1 MKTNAEIAH
10 IWANELN
17 YKGQQGNLF
26 FQGKTVYSYGYHF
39 AIAKHIDYKTVLIT
53 TRGYSNST
61 AKHIQL
67 VKQAIS
73 HKDKIYCFNP
83 TGSHDEN
90 INRFIIEI
98 NNIAMKLIRA
108 TKPEKYLLEI
118 DYIKNRLYKYLEYFN
133 LKLSKEQ
140 ASKIDIKSK
149 EDFAEKVKIEQ
160 AKIEKE
166 EKKLI
171 AKGKKLYPIYVHNFR
186 NGLKNEFTA
195 LESKYLGKYIM
206 SIGNPVL
213 FKIKET
219 EIESTK
225 GIKIPINIAKR
236 YINKFL
242 NNELRQLDQIL
253 NYTILKVDKNSLVV
267 GCHNIFKN
275 EIDYLKN
282 QLINF

>member
-1 MKTNAEIAH
+1 MKTNSEIAH
-10 IWANELN
+10 IWANELT

-61 AKHIQL
+61 SKHIQL

-73 HKDKIYCFNP
+73 HKDKIYCYNP
-83 TGSHDEN
+83 TGSHEEN
-90 INRFIIEI
+90 INRFITEI
-98 NNIAMKLIRA
+98 INEAVKLIRA
-108 TKPEKYLLEI
+108 TKPEKYLIEI
-118 DYIKNRLYKYLEYFN
+118 DYIKNRLNKYLEYFN

-140 ASKIDIKSK
+140 AGKIDIKSK
-149 EDFAEKVKIEQ
+149 EDFAEKMKIEK
-160 AKIEKE
+160 AKIEKQ
-166 EKKLI
+166 EKSLI

-186 NGLKNEFTA
+186 NGLKQDFTT
-195 LESKYLGKYIM
+195 LESQYLGKYIM

-225 GIKIPINIAKR
+225 GVKIPINITKR
-236 YINKFL
+236 YLNKFL
-242 NNELRQLDQIL
+242 NNELRILDQIL
-253 NYTILKVDKNSLVV
+253 NYTISKIDKNLLVV
-267 GCHNIFKN
+267 GCHNIYKS

>member
-1 MKTNAEIAH
+1 MKTNSEIAH
-10 IWANELN
+10 LWANELT

-26 FQGKTVYSYGYHF
+26 FSGKTVYSYGYHF

-83 TGSHDEN
+83 TGSHEEN

-98 NNIAMKLIRA
+98 TNEAIKLIRA
-108 TKPEKYLLEI
+108 TKPEKYFLEI
-118 DYIKNRLYKYLEYFN
+118 DYIKNRLNKYLEYFN

-140 ASKIDIKSK
+140 AAKIDIKSK
-149 EDFAEKVKIEQ
+149 EDYIEKMKIEK
-160 AKIEKE
+160 AKIEKQ

-186 NGLKNEFTA
+186 NELKQDFTNE
-195 LESKYLGKYIM
+195 EKKWIDKYNI
-206 SIGNPVL
+206 SIGCPII

-219 EIESTK
+219 EIESSK
-225 GIKIPINIAKR
+225 GVKIPFEIAKR
-236 YINKFL
+236 YINKFYE
-242 NNELRQLDQIL
+242 NQIKPFDKIL
-253 NYTILKVDKNSLVV
+253 NYQVAKVEKNILVI
-267 GCHNIFKN
+267 GCHNIYKN

>member
-1 MKTNAEIAH
+1 MKTNSEIAH
-10 IWANELN
+10 IWANELT

-26 FQGKTVYSYGYHF
+26 YSGKTVYSYGYHF

-61 AKHIQL
+61 SKHINL

-83 TGSHDEN
+83 TGSHEEN
-90 INRFIIEI
+90 INRFILEI
-98 NNIAMKLIRA
+98 LNEGASLLNAR
-108 TKPEKYLLEI
+108 KPEKYLLEI
-118 DYIKNRLYKYLEYFN
+118 DFIKNKLNKYLEYFN

-140 ASKIDIKSK
+140 AGKIDIKNK
-149 EDFAEKVKIEQ
+149 EDYFEIIKSQKEKR
-160 AKIEKE
+160 EKE
-166 EKKLI
+166 EKSQI
-171 AKGKKLYPIYVHNFR
+171 VKGKKLYPIYVHNFR
-186 NGLKNEFTA
+186 NGLNQDFTF
-195 LESKYLGKYIM
+195 EEKKWIDKYNF
-206 SIGNPVL
+206 SIGCPII

-219 EIESTK
+219 EIESSK
-225 GIKIPINIAKR
+225 GVKIPINIAKR

-242 NNELRQLDQIL
+242 NNELRVLDQIL
-253 NYTILKVDKNSLVV
+253 NYTISKVDKNSLVV
-267 GCHNIFKN
+267 GCHNIYKN